1 MPLQNVGSAL
11 RDLLSKVD
19 KALQDLPHQT
29 QREVCGGEKREE
41 VEGRGE
47 GDNLEEQKSYLHEL
61 FTTGQVILWI
71 DASCTFSLLSA
82 RTSLHQSGKFI

>member
-1 MPLQNVGSAL
+1 MSLQNVGSAL

-19 KALQDLPHQT
+19 KALQDLPQQT

-47 GDNLEEQKSYLHEL
+47 RDKLEQQKSYLHEL
-61 FTTGQVILWI
+61 FTTGQDICCV
-71 DASCTFSLLSA
+71 D
-82 RTSLHQSGKFI
+82 